1 MFGLFKNDSANVP
14 SLSEGLG
21 VAGALSVLLGVFGD
35 ALTYSTSDE
44 MKRRR
49 GVSLLDGRDPY
60 TRELNAADQFGTGP

>member
-1 MFGLFKNDSANVP
+1 MFGLFRKGPAKEP
-14 SLSEGLG
+14 SLSEGFG
-21 VAGALSVLLGVFGD
+21 VVGTLSLLLGVFGD
-35 ALTYSTSDE
+35 ALTQSTSDE